1 MSKHG
6 KKRRKDRSDGDSG
19 EKSEGGEGWTASLRN
34 RAPSKTV
41 SIAIVMAFVV
51 LGFAYMRFGRGK
63 SEEKKKGEKKSVSWR
78 DEVTDEELE
87 EMREYEVAEQE
98 RLLDQQERKS
108 RAGGAIES
116 KLQQLERVKFEL
128 DRNAAEIKKVGNT
141 METTFGDNSAS
152 YDEDITAFEQEQSFD
167 TAFMVK
173 SDLDNKRKGMVD
185 YTQQLSKKQQDLVNH
200 GHRLAQEYQAAQ
212 HAYAS
217 EFGQAYMPRAA
228 IAQNDMHRERMQGGP
243 PRPPSQQPMGQ
254 PMGPPTGPPLTG
266 LPPPGRQPG
275 PPSPQMQPGM
285 DQAPAALPQASF
297 DSGSHLKQIQQFG
310 MHEFK
315 VNPPQVAG

>member
-34 RAPSKTV
+34 RVPSKTV

-51 LGFAYMRFGRGK
+51 LGFAYMRFGRKDG
-63 SEEKKKGEKKSVSWR
+63 EEKGKGKKSVSWR

-108 RAGGAIES
+108 RAGGVIES

-217 EFGQAYMPRAA
+217 EFGQAYMPRTA
-228 IAQNDMHRERMQGGP
+228 IAQNDVYRLNREKMQGGP
-243 PRPPSQQPMGQ
+243 PSGQPMGQ
-254 PMGPPTGPPLTG
+254 PTGQPLTG

-285 DQAPAALPQASF
+285 DQAPVALPQASF